1 MSGNNDLQNKLLE
14 AFGENNR
21 QIARIAD
28 SLNELLSM
36 IKGVQPAE
44 LAKKAREHQRT
55 QANLKRKVNKNE

>member
-1 MSGNNDLQNKLLE
+1 MSGNNDLQNNLLE
-14 AFGENNR
+14 AIDENSR

-28 SLNELLSM
+28 SLDELLSM

-44 LAKKAREHQRT
+44 LAKKAREHQKT

>member
-1 MSGNNDLQNKLLE
+1 MSGNNDLQNNLLE
-14 AFGENNR
+14 AIDENNR

-28 SLNELLSM
+28 SLDELLSM

-55 QANLKRKVNKNE
+55 QANLKRKVNQNE

>member
-14 AFGENNR
+14 AFDENNR

-28 SLNELLSM
+28 GLDELLSM

-44 LAKKAREHQRT
+44 LAKKAREHQKT
-55 QANLKRKVNKNE
+55 QANLKRKVKKNE

>member
-14 AFGENNR
+14 AFEENNR

-28 SLNELLSM
+28 GLDELLSM

-44 LAKKAREHQRT
+44 LAKKAREHQKT
-55 QANLKRKVNKNE
+55 QANLKRKVKKNE